1 MCRYET
7 GKQNARQSIQ
17 EATDVHAAKTKDFEK
32 ILHQATVFEFPELLN
47 EAGCILRTI
56 GDNLK
61 HAINLWDFIDT
72 FEECVVASRGAVLR
86 AGWNAGLV
94 MMMTAMMMMVVVVVV
109 VVVMMM
115 VVVVMIMV
123 VMMMTRRRR
132 MMMMMVVLVVMMV
145 VVMMVTMMVVM
156 MVMMMVM

>member
-94 MMMTAMMMMVVVVVV
+94 MMMTAMMMVV
-109 VVVMMM
+109 VVVM
-115 VVVVMIMV
+115 VVVMIMV
-123 VMMMTRRRR
+123 VMMMMMRRRR
-132 MMMMMVVLVVMMV
+132 MMMMMMVVVVVIMV